1 MGKIKIQLLISLVII
16 STFCFGQS
24 VNDYLEVIKKK
35 GDNPINFVQ
44 KKLETHD
51 LILFDDGLHSA
62 YEPFQFYIEL
72 INAPDTKLDYI
83 FIEVLGINVQS
94 DIDAYLGSETK
105 DKKLLL
111 HVFQDDFSGFGWR
124 YETYLDLLS
133 AIWDYNHSQPDEEK
147 KIKVIGVDQPV
158 YWEGIHNRQ
167 DYDVFLRSHIAR
179 DYFMYKII
187 VNQMDYFKSGKKGIY
202 LSNTRHIYKNI
213 RNLEGFPYWNCGTFF
228 YNWHPDKT
236 YAIRIH
242 NVMLSFES
250 VDKEKKSITAE
261 GLDNLTYSWIKL
273 ENGIW
278 DKAFE
283 LNQNH
288 PVAIPLKDNPFGKA
302 KYVGN
307 YMLNADKNQIMY
319 DAYDALIFLAPLN
332 KLHFS
337 AKMNFF
343 YTDEFKQESKRRIKI
358 IYGENLESFLKDNDA
373 TTIDDYIDNL
383 TKYHPR
389 VKNELLNE

>member
-202 LSNTRHIYKNI
+202 SSNTRHIYKNI
-213 RNLEGFPYWNCGTFF
+213 RNLEGFPYWNCCTFF